1 MKYIVSTYPANTDS
15 KNPDSCDFGFQSLHE
30 VEEFIDTIYRYE
42 IGVNK
47 IEILKLEEG
56 FNGE

>member
-1 MKYIVSTYPANTDS
+1 MIYIVSTYPADTDS
-15 KNPDSCDFGFQSLHE
+15 KNPDGCDFGFESLHE
-30 VEEFIDTIYRYE
+30 AEEFIDTIFQHE